1 LPTAP
6 HHSSK
11 SPDPIDPSLL
21 VAARDHLDDGQRY
34 EQAGACARAISAYRA
49 ALDSGATIAEQA
61 EAHLRIARV
70 HRSLAEWDDAIAESR
85 EAVRLA
91 DAAGSD
97 DLAAEAMNV
106 EVGVHQLR
114 GDFDAGHALAE
125 RAIARARTP
134 RIRGILLQNRG
145 AMAARAGDF
154 TRAEELFSQSVQ
166 AFREAD
172 YQLGMAIALNNAAAA
187 ACDGGD
193 PARALELGRDAA
205 AIAYRLEAFDVL
217 ILALQNQ
224 AQALVELDRTD
235 EAEAML
241 WHTLG
246 HFVTTENVLR
256 QAECLEILG
265 RLHAR
270 RPAFR
275 DEAVKLF
282 ERAASLAASV
292 GDRGLCERVAGRL
305 GELGAAD
312 RAACTPDDASGA

>member
-1 LPTAP
+1 M
-6 HHSSK
+6 
-11 SPDPIDPSLL
+11 PIDDGPRQPDAIAPQLL
-21 VAARDHLDDGQRY
+21 AEAREHLDDGLRY
-34 EQAGACARAISAYRA
+34 EHAGMCAKAISAYRA
-49 ALDSGATIAEQA
+49 ALDAGASLAEQA
-61 EAHLRIARV
+61 EARLRIARV
-70 HRSLAEWDDAIAESR
+70 HRALAEWDEAIAESR

-114 GDFDAGHALAE
+114 GDFEAGHALAV
-125 RAIARARTP
+125 RGIARARAP

-145 AMAARAGDF
+145 AMAARAREF
-154 TRAEELFSQSVQ
+154 ARAEELFSESVQ
-166 AFREAD
+166 SFREAD
-172 YQLGMAIALNNAAAA
+172 YALGMAVALNNAAAA

-193 PARALELGRDAA
+193 AERALALGQEAA
-205 AIAYRLEAFDVL
+205 AVAQRIEAFDVL

-224 AQALVELDRTD
+224 AQALVELDRSD

-246 HFVTTENVLR
+246 HFVTTSNTLR

-275 DEAVKLF
+275 DEAVRLF
-282 ERAASLAASV
+282 ERAAALAASV
-292 GDRGLCERVAGRL
+292 GDRGLCERVATRL
-305 GELGAAD
+305 AELGAGDQA
-312 RAACTPDDASGA
+312 RCTTD

>member
-1 LPTAP
+1 
-6 HHSSK
+6 
-11 SPDPIDPSLL
+11 
-21 VAARDHLDDGQRY
+21 
-34 EQAGACARAISAYRA
+34 
-49 ALDSGATIAEQA
+49 
-61 EAHLRIARV
+61 
-70 HRSLAEWDDAIAESR
+70 
-85 EAVRLA
+85 
-91 DAAGSD
+91 
-97 DLAAEAMNV
+97 MNV

-114 GDFDAGHALAE
+114 GDFELGHALAV
-125 RAIARARTP
+125 RGIARARAP

-145 AMAARAGDF
+145 AMSARAGDF
-154 TRAEELFSQSVQ
+154 AQAEELFSASVA

-193 PARALELGRDAA
+193 PTRALELGQQAA
-205 AIAYRLEAFDVL
+205 AIAQRIEAFDVL

-224 AQALVELDRTD
+224 AQALVELDRSE
-235 EAEAML
+235 EAESML

-246 HFVTTENVLR
+246 HFVTTGNVLR

-270 RPAFR
+270 RPAFH
-275 DEAVKLF
+275 DEAVRLF

-305 GELGAAD
+305 AQLGADD
-312 RAACTPDDASGA
+312 RARCAPG